1 MVIPKGGR
9 GVKAPYETVVIRV
22 PKPLEAD
29 ILEQV
34 HNFREGKERVL
45 EEHVSKQEAIA
56 LANSVLCQKK
66 SAKLSME
73 RLLQALYKDKE
84 IKL

>member
-9 GVKAPYETVVIRV
+9 GVKAPYETVVMRV

-45 EEHVSKQEAIA
+45 EEHVSKQDMIA
-56 LANSVLCQKK
+56 LAKSLMAAKK
-66 SAKLSME
+66 SKKLALE
-73 RLLQALYKDKE
+73 KLLQVFYKDDE